1 MVRSASLE
9 LSAMV
14 LLPAF
19 DRAETKAEPRNPLPP
34 VINMFM
40 VKLHLQENRI
50 QHLCQLSVYC

>member
-19 DRAETKAEPRNPLPP
+19 DRAETKAEPRKPLPP

-40 VKLHLQENRI
+40 VKLHLQGNRI
-50 QHLCQLSVYC
+50 QLLCQSSVYC

>member
-1 MVRSASLE
+1 MVRSAFLE

-40 VKLHLQENRI
+40 GI
-50 QHLCQLSVYC
+50 P